1 MTRTSQAP
9 GCRRGLVS
17 VGRLHFGD
25 RAAVH
30 EVFDGLSEKSR
41 RLRYHG
47 AKPRLRETEVDQL
60 VDVGCCGREA
70 VAAIDLVSGDVVG
83 MARFVR
89 NESDPGVAE
98 IAFEVVDA
106 CQSNGVGRRLITELA
121 TLARLEGIERFRASV
136 LVGNE
141 PALALLGRAGRV
153 SESAFVDGAY
163 EIVVELGSLSR
174 AA

>member
-1 MTRTSQAP
+1 
-9 GCRRGLVS
+9 
-17 VGRLHFGD
+17 LHFGD
-25 RAAVH
+25 RAAVQ
-30 EVFDGLSEKSR
+30 EVFEGLSERSR

-47 AKPRLRETEVDQL
+47 AKPRLREAEVDEL

-70 VAAIDLVSGDVVG
+70 VAAIDLVSGKVVG

-89 NESDPGVAE
+89 DERDPRVAE
-98 IAFEVVDA
+98 VAFEVVDA
-106 CQSNGVGRRLITELA
+106 CQSNGVGRRLIAELT

-141 PALALLGRAGRV
+141 AALALLGRAGRV
-153 SESAFVDGAY
+153 TESAYVDGAY
-163 EIVVELGSLSR
+163 EIVVDLGSLSR

>member
-1 MTRTSQAP
+1 MAGTSQAP
-9 GCRRGLVS
+9 GCRRGLVA
-17 VGRLHFGD
+17 VGRLQYGD

-30 EVFDGLSEKSR
+30 EVFEGLSEESR

-47 AKPRLRETEVDQL
+47 AKPRLREGEVDQL
-60 VDVGCCGREA
+60 IDVGCCGREA
-70 VAAIDLVSGDVVG
+70 VAAIDLVSGKVVG

-89 NESDPGVAE
+89 DERDPRVAE
-98 IAFEVVDA
+98 VAFEVVDE
-106 CQSNGVGRRLITELA
+106 CQSNGIGRRLIAELA

-141 PALALLGRAGRV
+141 PALALLGGAGRV
-153 SESAFVDGAY
+153 SASEYADGAY
-163 EIVVELGSLSR
+163 ELVVELGSLSR

>member
-1 MTRTSQAP
+1 MAGTSQAP
-9 GCRRGLVS
+9 GCRRGLFA
-17 VGRLHFGD
+17 VGRLQYGD

-30 EVFDGLSEKSR
+30 EVFDGLSEESR

-47 AKPRLRETEVDQL
+47 SKPRLREVDQL
-60 VDVGCCGREA
+60 IDVGCCGREA
-70 VAAIDLVSGDVVG
+70 VAAIDLVSGKVVG

-89 NESDPGVAE
+89 DERDPRVAE
-98 IAFEVVDA
+98 VAFEVVDA
-106 CQSNGVGRRLITELA
+106 CQSHGIGRRLISELA

-141 PALALLGRAGRV
+141 PAVALLGRAGRV
-153 SESAFVDGAY
+153 SASEYVDGAY
-163 EIVVELGSLSR
+163 ELVVELGSLSQ

>member
-1 MTRTSQAP
+1 MAGTSQAP
-9 GCRRGLVS
+9 GCRRGLFA
-17 VGRLHFGD
+17 VGRLQYGD

-30 EVFDGLSEKSR
+30 EVFEGLSEESR

-47 AKPRLRETEVDQL
+47 SKPRLREGEVDQL
-60 VDVGCCGREA
+60 IDVGCCGREA
-70 VAAIDLVSGDVVG
+70 VAAIDLVSGKVVG

-89 NESDPGVAE
+89 DERDPRVAE
-98 IAFEVVDA
+98 VAFEVVDA
-106 CQSNGVGRRLITELA
+106 CQSNGIGRRLIAELA

-141 PALALLGRAGRV
+141 HALSLLGRAGRV
-153 SESAFVDGAY
+153 SASEYVDGAY
-163 EIVVELGSLSR
+163 ELVVELGSLSQ